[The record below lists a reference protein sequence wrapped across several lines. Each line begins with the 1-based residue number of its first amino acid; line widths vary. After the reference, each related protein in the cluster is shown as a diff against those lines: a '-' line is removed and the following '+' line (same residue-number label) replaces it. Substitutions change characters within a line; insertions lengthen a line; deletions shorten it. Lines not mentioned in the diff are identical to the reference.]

1 MDSVVQNSALVFHD
15 QDSAGLGNHKFFN
28 SQRIPKPVPD
38 IFSATT
44 AQVWVLPKA
53 HGAKA
58 RLAKSNMPMMPSSQ
72 PCKGPGDGLDF
83 FGNECMGI
91 E

>member
-15 QDSAGLGNHKFFN
+15 KDSAGLGNHKFFN

-38 IFSATT
+38 IFSATM

-58 RLAKSNMPMMPSSQ
+58 RLVRSNMPTMPSSQ
-72 PCKGPGDGLDF
+72 FSQKLSDGTVF
-83 FGNECMGI
+83 FEGGCMGI